1 MAETDPSYQETA
13 DLIQTMLSK
22 GQGITTTTSML
33 TGAKQ
38 YVAYTK
44 VEGIDWSVAYL
55 VDASEI
61 TSAANE
67 LAFKVIIISLVIVA
81 ISLVLSWLVSKKLIR
96 PLVDA
101 NTGLADIIEGI
112 QKGEGDLTRRLEP
125 KSGDEI
131 GSIIT
136 AINDYTEVLQGVT
149 LKIKDGT
156 THLYSSVQNMTEFID
171 ASNSQAMDNS
181 SIMEE
186 LSASMTEVNESTEN
200 MRSMMDDIHS
210 EIIGI
215 AEDAKSGMSL
225 AQGINQKAEEIKN
238 DSVQSQQNTIDMIQ
252 KITETLR
259 VSIENSRQVNKI
271 NDLTQDIL
279 AIASQTNL
287 LALNASIEAARAGES
302 GKGFAVVAD
311 EIRQLADNSRETAN
325 SIQTISNEVND
336 AVTELVND
344 TNHLLDYIN
353 TDIISDYSGMVSVG
367 DTYAEAAMKMQNM
380 METLSTGAED
390 MRGKADYIQD
400 LINGTAKAIE
410 ESAKAVSEA
419 AINTESLVTSI
430 QEIDDEMASNQ
441 QVASGLSVEVQR
453 FKRV

>member
-1 MAETDPSYQETA
+1 
-13 DLIQTMLSK
+13 
-22 GQGITTTTSML
+22 
-33 TGAKQ
+33 
-38 YVAYTK
+38 
-44 VEGIDWSVAYL
+44 
-55 VDASEI
+55 
-61 TSAANE
+61 
-67 LAFKVIIISLVIVA
+67 
-81 ISLVLSWLVSKKLIR
+81 
-96 PLVDA
+96 
-101 NTGLADIIEGI
+101 
-112 QKGEGDLTRRLEP
+112 
-125 KSGDEI
+125 
-131 GSIIT
+131 
-136 AINDYTEVLQGVT
+136 
-149 LKIKDGT
+149 
-156 THLYSSVQNMTEFID
+156 MTEFID

-186 LSASMTEVNESTEN
+186 LSASMTEVNESTET
-200 MRSMMDDIHS
+200 MRSMMDEIHS
-210 EIIGI
+210 KIVGI

-367 DTYAEAAMKMQNM
+367 DTYAEAALKMQNM
-380 METLSTGAED
+380 METLSGGAED

-400 LINGTAKAIE
+400 LINGTAQAIE

-419 AINTESLVTSI
+419 AINTESLVSSI

-441 QVASGLSVEVQR
+441 RVASGLSVEVQR